1 MRVPGEL
8 EGHPE
13 PELVDYRRS
22 TTSRAA
28 LEALGAAAWKLA
40 LDYLYGEALR
50 RPVGAEPYRELRRAF
65 FGDGPGSPPRAAT
78 PSSEILEEVRDRLAP
93 RLYSAYHPGSFSY
106 FTPPP
111 LAMSI
116 VGEMLAQWMNQGVD
130 VWNCGPAAALVE
142 EEVIAWLCELVGY
155 GDGGFGVLTSGGTH
169 ANVMALS
176 IARDVHLAKLLG
188 ASTPP
193 RAGSLEKGRL
203 YASDQTHFSIARG
216 MDLLGFPPEAMRTIP
231 SDERFRMDPAAAAR
245 AISDDRAAG
254 LTPFAIA
261 AVSGSTNTGSV
272 DPLHELAELAARE
285 GLWLHADAAYGGAA
299 RLSARDAARVPGL
312 SLADS
317 ITIDP
322 HKWFFQAYDVG
333 ALLVRRREDLRRAFH
348 SEPEY
353 YGGGSSSEEPLHWYQ
368 YSLESTRR
376 FRGLKLWLSWK
387 HLGTGGLGRLVE
399 RTIDLAGHL
408 AQRCREAD
416 DFEVEPAEPELSVVC
431 FRHVPDAGADPGAID
446 RYQVALQR
454 ALEVS
459 GEGWVSTTTLRGRTF
474 LRAGVM
480 NYMSTP
486 ADVDRVLET
495 LRRLS
500 PQAAANAGMGA
511 EA

>member
-1 MRVPGEL
+1 MRGPGEL

-22 TTSRAA
+22 TGSRPA

-40 LDYLYGEALR
+40 LDYLYDEALR
-50 RPVGAEPYRELRRAF
+50 RPVGPEPYGELRRAF
-65 FGDGPGSPPRAAT
+65 FGDGPGSPPRSAT

-93 RLYSAYHPGSFSY
+93 HLYSAYHPGSFSY

-116 VGEMLAQWMNQGVD
+116 VGEVLAQWMNQGVD

-155 GDGGFGVLTSGGTH
+155 GEGSFGVLTSGGTH

-176 IARDVHLAKLLG
+176 IARDVHLSKLLG
-188 ASTPP
+188 AATPP
-193 RAGSLEKGRL
+193 RAASLDKARL
-203 YASDQTHFSIARG
+203 YASDQAHFSISRG
-216 MDLLGFPPEAMRTIP
+216 MDLLGFPPQATRTIP
-231 SDERFRMDPAAAAR
+231 SDGRFRMDPAATAR

-272 DPLHELAELAARE
+272 DPLPELAELARRE
-285 GLWLHADAAYGGAA
+285 GLWLHTDAAYGGAA
-299 RLSARDAARVPGL
+299 RLSASGAGRVPDL

-317 ITIDP
+317 VTVDP

-333 ALLVRRREDLRRAFH
+333 ALLVSRREDLRRTFH
-348 SEPEY
+348 REPEY
-353 YGGGSSSEEPLHWYQ
+353 YGGGPTSGEEPLHWYR

-387 HLGTGGLGRLVE
+387 HLGTQGLGRLVE
-399 RTIDLAGHL
+399 RTIDLAAHL
-408 AQRCREAD
+408 ARRCREAD
-416 DFEVEPAEPELSVVC
+416 DFEVVPEEPELSVVC
-431 FRHVPDAGADPGAID
+431 FRHVPDPGADAEALD

-459 GEGWVSTTTLRGRTF
+459 GQGWVSTTTLRGRTF

-480 NYMSTP
+480 NYLSTT

-500 PQAAANAGMGA
+500 PEVAKDLGLRR
-511 EA
+511 